1 MRKTGIALSAF
12 ALALTLG
19 ACGDNSGGDSGTTT
33 TDTSTSTG
41 APAEAAKNVADLAK
55 SIGDQATAKNSAH
68 VTMAGNFGGE
78 EMTGE
83 GDVSFDATNPAMQI
97 DMTTSSGDISM
108 VLVDQVVYI
117 KVPGQEI
124 DGKPWLKIDTNSE
137 NPLAKVFAT
146 MSDQMSKNADPR
158 TALEQFKEAGE
169 VTDSKEEDLDGKKT
183 THYTITVDVQK
194 LADAQTDPVQKA
206 GLDAA
211 IKAGLKDF
219 PVEVWIDEEQLPVR
233 VAFDMPAPD
242 GKGGTATAKMQMD
255 YTDWGKAID
264 VTAPPAD
271 QVAEMP
277 AS

>member
-12 ALALTLG
+12 ALAMTLG
-19 ACGDNSGGDSGTTT
+19 ACGGNGSGDSGNTNTNT
-33 TDTSTSTG
+33 NTN
-41 APAEAAKNVADLAK
+41 APAEAAGNVADLAK

-68 VTMAGNFGGE
+68 LTMSGNFGGE

-83 GDVSFDATNPAMQI
+83 GDVSFDATNPAMSI
-97 DMTTSSGDISM
+97 DMKMSSGDVSM
-108 VLVDQVVYI
+108 LLVDQVVYI

-124 DGKPWLKIDTNSE
+124 DGKPWLRIDTNSD

-146 MSDQMSKNADPR
+146 MSEQMSKNADPR

-169 VTDSKEEDLDGKKT
+169 VTDSKTEELDGKQT

-194 LADAQTDPVQKA
+194 LADAQTDPTQKA

-242 GKGGTATAKMQMD
+242 GKGGTATAQMQMD
-255 YTDWGKAID
+255 YTDWGKPID

-277 AS
+277 ES

>member
-12 ALALTLG
+12 ALAITLG
-19 ACGDNSGGDSGTTT
+19 ACGGNSGGDGGTTGNT
-33 TDTSTSTG
+33 NTS
-41 APAEAAKNVADLAK
+41 APAEAAANVADLAK
-55 SIGDQATAKNSAH
+55 SVGDQATAKNSAH
-68 VTMAGNFGGE
+68 MTMSGNFGGE

-83 GDVSFDATNPAMQI
+83 GDVSFDATNPVMSI
-97 DMTTSSGDISM
+97 DMTMSSGDISM

-117 KVPGQEI
+117 KVPGQEVG
-124 DGKPWLKIDTNSE
+124 GKPWLKIDTNSG
-137 NPLAKVFAT
+137 NSLAKVFAT

-169 VTDSKEEDLDGKKT
+169 VTDSKAEELDGKQT

-219 PVEVWIDEEQLPVR
+219 PVDVWIDEEQLPVR

-242 GKGGTATAKMQMD
+242 GKGGTTTAKMQMD
-255 YTDWGKAID
+255 YTDWGKTID

>member
-19 ACGDNSGGDSGTTT
+19 ACAGNGSGDSGNTN
-33 TDTSTSTG
+33 DTNTGNG

-55 SIGDQATAKNSAH
+55 SVGDQATAKNSAH
-68 VTMAGNFGGE
+68 VTMSGNFGGE

-83 GDVSFDATNPAMQI
+83 GDVSFDATNPAMSI
-97 DMTTSSGDISM
+97 DMKMSSGNISM

-117 KVPGQEI
+117 KAAGQEI
-124 DGKPWLKIDTNSE
+124 DGKPWIKIDTNSD

-158 TALEQFKEAGE
+158 TALDQFKEAGE
-169 VTDSKEEDLDGKKT
+169 VTDSRSEELNGKQT
-183 THYTITVDVQK
+183 THYTITVDVEK
-194 LADAQTDPVQKA
+194 LAASQTDPTQKA

-219 PVEVWIDEEQLPVR
+219 PVEAWIDEDQLPVR
-233 VAFDMPAPD
+233 VSFDMPSPD
-242 GKGGTATAKMQMD
+242 GKGGTTTAKMQMD
-255 YTDWGKAID
+255 YTDWGKTID